1 MNVTDNVLPFKLL
14 FMLLLSDLKISSTLQ
29 SKLYELYLLKKII
42 FIIKNKIKKN
52 DQMKYFFTMDYGKP
66 IFVYGDN
73 IVILLQSGSVSSFY
87 HRNMTKNVYK
97 P

>member
-1 MNVTDNVLPFKLL
+1 
-14 FMLLLSDLKISSTLQ
+14 
-29 SKLYELYLLKKII
+29 
-42 FIIKNKIKKN
+42 
-52 DQMKYFFTMDYGKP
+52 MKYFFTMDYGKP

-73 IVILLQSGSVSSFY
+73 IVILLQSGSGSSFY

>member
-1 MNVTDNVLPFKLL
+1 MNVTDNVLPLKLL

-42 FIIKNKIKKN
+42 IIIKNKIKKN

-87 HRNMTKNVYK
+87 HRNMTKNV
-97 P
+97 